1 MAKAGRGA
9 VMAATVISNDSGAEL
24 VGSRS
29 SQNTLD
35 PVTWSNKPSLETH
48 GRRNSAGR
56 CIACWW
62 VASTYRL
69 SCNPSAVWRSPRTT
83 AGPVRARRE
92 SSLSLCLLLGMSS
105 PHTSPGVFNGPR
117 LGRMKGIY
125 HSGKAFMLC
134 ICTWTISIV
143 LKDASGFTFDPPH
156 ITWKG
161 CFDIEKLCK
170 HCTFKFKYFLFQ
182 NKLVSKDQ
190 SV

>member
-1 MAKAGRGA
+1 MRFIINLKCLICYQMAKAGRGA

-35 PVTWSNKPSLETH
+35 PVSWSNKPSLETH

-117 LGRMKGIY
+117 WGRMKGIY

-134 ICTWTISIV
+134 LCTWTISIE
-143 LKDASGFTFDPPH
+143 S
-156 ITWKG
+156 WKMYLG
-161 CFDIEKLCK
+161 LHLIHPISQYTVFLLNQ
-170 HCTFKFKYFLFQ
+170 HFKKYE
-182 NKLVSKDQ
+182 
-190 SV
+190 